1 MESEHRKLKREGG
14 RRERE
19 EQTNFGEKLWGENFG
34 DTSTDLLRD
43 GDL

>member
-19 EQTNFGEKLWGENFG
+19 EQTNEERNFG
-34 DTSTDLLRD
+34 DTSTDLLRG